1 MNACL
6 SNSSMQINV
15 DISLLF
21 DVTMY
26 RYKFFNIYIHS
37 NNVVMEKIGPPSGGL
52 CVETKVN
59 VVTCTWESLSK
70 TKSQGSFLKRWVF

>member
-1 MNACL
+1 
-6 SNSSMQINV
+6 MQINV

-59 VVTCTWESLSK
+59 VVTCT
-70 TKSQGSFLKRWVF
+70 